1 MSSRSCQAQGCGT
14 EFWLPVLCAQV
25 DGGVTQGNVGR
36 AVLAGA
42 NIFVAGTSV
51 FSHKS
56 GAAAGVAQMLSAMH
70 ARV

>member
-1 MSSRSCQAQGCGT
+1 MSSFVCQAQGCST
-14 EFWLPVLCAQV
+14 EFVSSYLFTQV
-25 DGGVTQGNVGR
+25 DGGVTQGNVGC

-56 GAAAGVAQMLSAMH
+56 GAAAGVAQMLAAMH